1 MNKKSKGEIF
11 MSKVVIVSFIVEEDQ
26 LLKETEMND
35 FKDAFNGEL
44 GVMKEHGVYY
54 DDWVITNQKTT
65 DRIMRWLRGEIGK
78 LR

>member
-1 MNKKSKGEIF
+1 MG
-11 MSKVVIVSFIVEEDQ
+11 KVVIVSFIVEEDQ
-26 LLKETEMND
+26 LLEGAELNN

-54 DDWVITNQKTT
+54 DDWVVTDQKTT
-65 DRIMRWLRGEIGK
+65 DRIMKWLRGEIGK